1 MQLFKRVL
9 LSLFPDEIVAQ
20 TINPASMFI
29 SFISTKEFFSVINR
43 KIVENY
49 KLNLFDITLDPF
61 EFKIGFGEN
70 QSVKPKDIDT
80 YYSYCATANLNGYRF
95 FSPANVAN
103 NLSLVAA
110 LYVKDIFRSYPP
122 DYYLNFLYTIYL
134 LSFVFLS
141 RIKVFPHKDREKNY
155 NWFVETMFSFYEFVF
170 QQTGKKIDPVIIKSL
185 KKELLNQIELFF
197 LLFAVYKNFNTIFV
211 HSQVT
216 DKDLY
221 SWLFYD
227 ELKGDA
233 KTIYAEFVANHK
245 EYTSK
250 KTFSAVETK
259 IMQSILPADILL
271 RYLFIDSDMF
281 LITDT
286 VISKIFDK
294 KILDNFIKSFRKDD
308 GQLESFL
315 LYITDYRNFKKN
327 FFWGVQKYIITT
339 FLDQDTKWDIPKED
353 LDDLMSSIGEDMENT
368 ESFKVPERIKKES
381 KIMEKI
387 LNFYITLIGWSRVS
401 RGDNFFLR
409 LFRKPIIKQISKL
422 YDDQLDEKNYTLLYY
437 GGLLYQYG
445 KNVFFYKHTAENVRA
460 GKQRFLLP
468 HKTNI
473 KNIYSNISLL
483 KSFDETFIATI
494 LQDINPKDIRLYIK
508 NKKIIELFKWL
519 IGQEISGM
527 INASDEQFIESVYQ
541 DVAKNLEQKEFTK
554 ILKKELNEQDVY
566 HIKENI
572 YNLDFW
578 ISKKFFRAM
587 AEGKTL
593 LKKDYS
599 DLTILGIFSAV
610 RETFFGFLIHLTY
623 LRDEADAKK
632 ITINT
637 DLLIKL
643 YIQDILNVD
652 EYYQQKIIDIINTLQ
667 ADFNEIIKHWI
678 EIDDNKDYLKI
689 GYDNRTSFSRNK
701 SLEETKKKIISED
714 IIWFKWY
721 LKNISYYN
729 KRFLM
734 PQ

>member
-49 KLNLFDITLDPF
+49 KLNLFDVTLDPF

-70 QSVKPKDIDT
+70 QSTKPKDIDT

-95 FSPANVAN
+95 FSPANISN
-103 NLSLVAA
+103 NLSLVTA
-110 LYVKDIFRSYPP
+110 LYVKDIFRTYPP
-122 DYYLNFLYTIYL
+122 EYYLNFLYTIYL

-141 RIKVFPHKDREKNY
+141 RIKIFPHKDREKNY
-155 NWFVETMFSFYEFVF
+155 NRFIDILFSFYEFVF

-185 KKELLNQIELFF
+185 KKELLDQVELFF
-197 LLFAVYKNFNTIFV
+197 LLFAVYKNFNTIFI

-216 DKDLY
+216 DKDFY
-221 SWLFYD
+221 SRLFYD
-227 ELKGDA
+227 ELKSDT
-233 KTIYAEFVANHK
+233 KTVYAEFVANHK
-245 EYTSK
+245 EYTGK
-250 KTFSAVETK
+250 KNFSAVETK
-259 IMQSILPADILL
+259 VMQSILPADILL

-294 KILDNFIKSFRKDD
+294 KILDVFIKSFRTDD
-308 GQLESFL
+308 SQLENFL

-339 FLDQDTKWDIPKED
+339 FMDQDSAWDIPKEE
-353 LDDLMSSIGEDMENT
+353 LDDLMSSIGEDVENA
-368 ESFKVPERIKKES
+368 ESFKIPERIKKES

-387 LNFYITLIGWSRVS
+387 LNFYITLVGWSWVS
-401 RGDNFFLR
+401 RGDSFFLR
-409 LFRKPIIKQISKL
+409 LFRKPVIKQISKL
-422 YDDQLDEKNYTLLYY
+422 YDQLDEKNNTLLYY

-460 GKQRFLLP
+460 GKQRFVLP
-468 HKTNI
+468 HKTDI

-483 KSFDETFIATI
+483 KSFDESFIATI

-519 IGQEISGM
+519 MGQEISEM
-527 INASDEQFIESVYQ
+527 IHTSDDQFIEATYK
-541 DVAKNLEQKEFTK
+541 DIINNLWQKEFIK
-554 ILKKELNEQDVY
+554 ILKKELTEQDIY

-572 YNLDFW
+572 YNLDFR

-587 AEGKTL
+587 SENKIP

-599 DLTILGIFSAV
+599 DLTILGIFSAI
-610 RETFFGFLIHLTY
+610 RETFFGFLIYLTY
-623 LRDEADAKK
+623 LRDETNVKTAVD
-632 ITINT
+632 TQP
-637 DLLIKL
+637 LIKL

-652 EYYQQKIIDIINTLQ
+652 EYYHQKIADIIHTIQ
-667 ADFNEIIKHWI
+667 ADFNEIIRHRI

-689 GYDNRTSFSRNK
+689 GYDNRISFSGNK
-701 SLEETKKKIISED
+701 SLEEIKKKIISED
-714 IIWFKWY
+714 IIRFKWF

>member
-20 TINPASMFI
+20 TMNPASMFI

-49 KLNLFDITLDPF
+49 KLNLFDVTLDPF

-70 QSVKPKDIDT
+70 ITIKPKDIDT

-95 FSPANVAN
+95 FSPANIGN
-103 NLSLVAA
+103 SLSLVVA

-122 DYYLNFLYTIYL
+122 EYYLNFLYTVFL

-141 RIKVFPHKDREKNY
+141 RLKIFPYTDREQNY

-170 QQTGKKIDPVIIKSL
+170 HQTGKKADPVIIKAL
-185 KKELLNQIELFF
+185 KKELLNQVELFF
-197 LLFAVYKNFNTIFV
+197 LLFAVYQNFNTIFI
-211 HSQVT
+211 HDQVS

-227 ELKGDA
+227 ELKSDT
-233 KTIYAEFVANHK
+233 KTIYTEFIANYK
-245 EYTSK
+245 EYTDK
-250 KTFSAVETK
+250 KTFSAIETK
-259 IMQSILPADILL
+259 IMQSVLPADILL
-271 RYLFIDSDMF
+271 RYLFIDADMF

-294 KILDNFIKSFRKDD
+294 KILDEFIKSFRKDD
-308 GQLESFL
+308 SQLENLL

-327 FFWGVQKYIITT
+327 FFWGVQKYMVTVFRDEDNPWNPI
-339 FLDQDTKWDIPKED
+339 KED
-353 LDDLMSSIGEDMENT
+353 LDDLMSSIWEDVENI
-368 ESFKVPERIKKES
+368 ESFKIPERIKKES
-381 KIMEKI
+381 KMMEKI
-387 LNFYITLIGWSRVS
+387 LNFYITLVWWSWVS
-401 RGDNFFLR
+401 RGDTFFLR
-409 LFRKPIIKQISKL
+409 LFRKPIIQEISKI
-422 YDDQLDEKNYTLLYY
+422 DDQLNEKNNTLLYY
-437 GGLLYQYG
+437 GWLLYQYG

-460 GKQRFLLP
+460 GKQRFVLP
-468 HKTNI
+468 HKTDI

-519 IGQEISGM
+519 IGQEVSEM
-527 INASDEQFIESVYQ
+527 VHTSDSEFIESTYK
-541 DVAKNLEQKEFTK
+541 DISKNLDHKEFIK
-554 ILKKELNEQDVY
+554 ILKKELSEQDIY

-578 ISKKFFRAM
+578 ISKKFFRLV
-587 AEGKTL
+587 AEKKIL

-599 DLTILGIFSAV
+599 DLAILGIFSSI
-610 RETFFGFLIHLTY
+610 RETFSGFLIYLTY
-623 LRDEADAKK
+623 LRDE
-632 ITINT
+632 TNT
-637 DLLIKL
+637 KNIPLDISLLIKL
-643 YIQDILNVD
+643 YVQDILNID
-652 EYYQQKIIDIINTLQ
+652 EYYHHAIIDGINSLQ
-667 ADFNEIIKHWI
+667 ADFNEIIKYWI

-689 GYDNRTSFSRNK
+689 GYDNRIKFSGNK
-701 SLEETKKKIISED
+701 TLEETKKKIISED
-714 IIWFKWY
+714 IIWFKWF

>member
-49 KLNLFDITLDPF
+49 KLNLFDVTLDPF
-61 EFKIGFGEN
+61 EFKIGFGESN
-70 QSVKPKDIDT
+70 SIKPKDIDT

-95 FSPANVAN
+95 FSPANIAN
-103 NLSLVAA
+103 NLSLVVA

-122 DYYLNFLYTIYL
+122 EYYLNFLYTVFL

-141 RIKVFPHKDREKNY
+141 RIKIFPYKDREKNY

-170 QQTGKKIDPVIIKSL
+170 QQTGKKVDPAIIKAL
-185 KKELLNQIELFF
+185 KKALLNQIELFF

-211 HSQVT
+211 HQHVS

-245 EYTSK
+245 EYTNK
-250 KTFSAVETK
+250 KNFSAVETK

-294 KILDNFIKSFRKDD
+294 KILDDFITSFRKDD
-308 GQLESFL
+308 TQLENFL
-315 LYITDYRNFKKN
+315 IYITDYRNFKKN
-327 FFWGVQKYIITT
+327 FFWGVQKYIITV
-339 FLDQDTKWDIPKED
+339 FRDQDTTWSIIKED
-353 LDDLMSSIGEDMENT
+353 LDDLMSSIWEDVENI
-368 ESFKVPERIKKES
+368 ESFKIPERIKKES
-381 KIMEKI
+381 KMMEKI
-387 LNFYITLIGWSRVS
+387 LNFYITLIWWSWVS

-409 LFRKPIIKQISKL
+409 LFRKPIIQQLSAIE
-422 YDDQLDEKNYTLLYY
+422 DQLDEKNYTLLYY
-437 GGLLYQYG
+437 GWLLYQYG

-460 GKQRFLLP
+460 GKQKFILP
-468 HKTNI
+468 SKTDI

-527 INASDEQFIESVYQ
+527 VHTSDHQFIESVYQ
-541 DVAKNLEQKEFTK
+541 DIAKNLEHKEFLK
-554 ILKKELNEQDVY
+554 ILKKELTEQDIY

-578 ISKKFFRAM
+578 ISKKFFRAV
-587 AEGKTL
+587 AENRIL

-599 DLTILGIFSAV
+599 DLVILGIFSTI
-610 RETFFGFLIHLTY
+610 RETFSGFLIYLTY
-623 LRDEADAKK
+623 LRDEANIKD
-632 ITINT
+632 ITINAE
-637 DLLIKL
+637 LLIRL
-643 YIQDILNVD
+643 YVHDILNID
-652 EYYQQKIIDIINTLQ
+652 EYYQHKIVDIINDIQ

-689 GYDNRTSFSRNK
+689 GYDNRIRFSANK
-701 SLEETKKKIISED
+701 SLEETRKKIISED
-714 IIWFKWY
+714 IIRFKWF